1 MRAAVVASGERERRA
16 ASGERERRAVT
27 RGAWCVTLGGGVSH
41 DHDHHG
47 HDHGDHGDHGAHGH
61 GAHGHHHH
69 GAPSARGFA
78 LALVLNGGFVVV
90 ELVYGLLRSSMALV
104 ADAAHNL
111 GDVAGIAL
119 AWTAVMLA
127 RRRPTPQ
134 RTYGYR
140 KATVLAA
147 LGNAMLL
154 LLTVGAV
161 AWEAVH
167 RLWAP
172 EPVPGL
178 TLVVVAAI
186 GVVINGVSALA
197 FMGESHDVNR
207 RAAFLHLLADAAV
220 SVGVVVAGAVIM
232 ATGWSWLDPVAGL
245 VISVVVLATTWSLL
259 REALAQ
265 ALDAVPG
272 HVDAGA
278 VRRHLE
284 ELPGVQEVHDLHI
297 WPLGTTEVAL
307 TAHLVIPTGRHDPS
321 LLARLASELREEFGI
336 GHTTIQVETPET
348 RDDCARALEGCR

>member
-1 MRAAVVASGERERRA
+1 M
-16 ASGERERRAVT
+16 
-27 RGAWCVTLGGGVSH
+27 
-41 DHDHHG
+41 
-47 HDHGDHGDHGAHGH
+47 
-61 GAHGHHHH
+61 
-69 GAPSARGFA
+69 
-78 LALVLNGGFVVV
+78 VLNGGFVVV
-90 ELVYGLLRSSMALV
+90 ELVYGLLSSSMALV

-111 GDVAGIAL
+111 GDVAGIGL
-119 AWTAVMLA
+119 AWAATMLA
-127 RRRPTPQ
+127 RRRPTPR

-147 LGNAMLL
+147 LANSMLL

-186 GVVINGVSALA
+186 GVAINGVSALA
-197 FMGESHDVNR
+197 FAGDGHDVNR

-220 SVGVVVAGAVIM
+220 SLGVVGAGAIM
-232 ATGWSWLDPVAGL
+232 MTTDWWWLDPATGL
-245 VISVVVLATTWSLL
+245 VVSVVILVTTWSIL

-284 ELPGVQEVHDLHI
+284 GIAGVEEVHDLHI

-307 TAHLVIPTGRHDPS
+307 TVHLVIPSGQHDPT
-321 LLARLASELREEFGI
+321 LLAKLTAELREEFGI
-336 GHTTIQVETPET
+336 GHSTIQVETPES
-348 RDDCARALEGCR
+348 REDCIRAAGGCA

>member
-1 MRAAVVASGERERRA
+1 VSHEHEHD
-16 ASGERERRAVT
+16 
-27 RGAWCVTLGGGVSH
+27 SH
-41 DHDHHG
+41 DHGHHHG
-47 HDHGDHGDHGAHGH
+47 HGH
-61 GAHGHHHH
+61 GALGHHHH
-69 GAPSARGFA
+69 GAPSSRGFA
-78 LALVLNGGFVVV
+78 LAVVLNSVFVVV
-90 ELVYGLLRSSMALV
+90 ELVYGLLDSSMALV

-111 GDVAGIAL
+111 GDVAGIGL
-119 AWTAVMLA
+119 AWTATVLA

-134 RTYGYR
+134 RTYGFR

-147 LGNAMLL
+147 LANAVLL
-154 LLTVGAV
+154 LLTVAAV
-161 AWEAVH
+161 GWEAVH

-186 GVVINGVSALA
+186 GVLINGISALS
-197 FMGESHDVNR
+197 FMGAGHDVNR

-220 SVGVVVAGAVIM
+220 SLGVVAAGAVM
-232 ATGWSWLDPVAGL
+232 MTTDWWWLDPATGL
-245 VISVVVLATTWSLL
+245 VVSVVILVTTWSLL

-272 HVDAGA
+272 HVDPGA

-284 ELPGVQEVHDLHI
+284 EIAGVEEVHDLHI
-297 WPLGTTEVAL
+297 WPLGATEVAL
-307 TAHLVIPTGRHDPS
+307 TVHLVIPTARHDPT

-348 RDDCARALEGCR
+348 REDCTRAANGCA

>member
-1 MRAAVVASGERERRA
+1 M
-16 ASGERERRAVT
+16 
-27 RGAWCVTLGGGVSH
+27 L
-41 DHDHHG
+41 
-47 HDHGDHGDHGAHGH
+47 
-61 GAHGHHHH
+61 
-69 GAPSARGFA
+69 
-78 LALVLNGGFVVV
+78 LNGGSVVV
-90 ELVYGLLRSSMALV
+90 ELVYGLLSSSMALV

-111 GDVAGIAL
+111 GDVAGIGL
-119 AWTAVMLA
+119 AWAATMLA
-127 RRRPTPQ
+127 RRRPTPR

-147 LGNAMLL
+147 LANSMLL

-186 GVVINGVSALA
+186 GVAINGVSALA
-197 FMGESHDVNR
+197 FAGESHDVNR

-220 SVGVVVAGAVIM
+220 SLGVVAAGAIM
-232 ATGWSWLDPVAGL
+232 MTTDWWWLDPAVGL
-245 VISVVVLATTWSLL
+245 AVSAVILVTTWSLL

-278 VRRHLE
+278 VRNHLE
-284 ELPGVQEVHDLHI
+284 AIAGVEEVHDLHI
-297 WPLGTTEVAL
+297 WPLGATEVAL
-307 TAHLVIPTGRHDPS
+307 TVHLVIPSGRHDPG
-321 LLARLASELREEFGI
+321 LLARLSGELREEFGI
-336 GHTTIQVETPET
+336 GHSTIQVETPET
-348 RDDCARALEGCR
+348 RDDCARSAGGCG

>member
-1 MRAAVVASGERERRA
+1 M
-16 ASGERERRAVT
+16 
-27 RGAWCVTLGGGVSH
+27 
-41 DHDHHG
+41 
-47 HDHGDHGDHGAHGH
+47 
-61 GAHGHHHH
+61 
-69 GAPSARGFA
+69 
-78 LALVLNGGFVVV
+78 VLNGAFVIV
-90 ELVYGLLRSSMALV
+90 ELVYGLLDSSMALV
-104 ADAAHNL
+104 ADAMHNL
-111 GDVAGIAL
+111 GDVAGIGL
-119 AWTAVMLA
+119 AWTAVLLA

-147 LGNAMLL
+147 LANAMLL

-161 AWEAVH
+161 TWESVH

-172 EPVPGL
+172 QAVPGL

-186 GVVINGVSALA
+186 GVLINGISALA
-197 FMGESHDVNR
+197 FMGERHDVNR

-220 SVGVVVAGAVIM
+220 SLGVVVAGAVM
-232 ATGWSWLDPVAGL
+232 MTTSWWWLDPVAGL
-245 VISVVVLATTWSLL
+245 SVSVVILVTTWSLL
-259 REALAQ
+259 REALAL

-284 ELPGVQEVHDLHI
+284 QIAGVEEVHDLHI

-307 TAHLVIPTGRHDPS
+307 TVHLVIPAGRHDPM
-321 LLARLASELREEFGI
+321 LLARLAGELREEFGI

-348 RDDCARALEGCR
+348 REDCMRAVGGCG